1 MAQTRR
7 IADYGKYHRSDH
19 SSRINE
25 AVFPFLPP
33 AFLLCTFQQQIQL
46 HCRCQEK
53 QINSKIVMRQK
64 TEINNRHQ
72 RQIKGKPAFSL
83 LQAFYMQPGHEQ
95 NPQSQKHIHSNQHNA
110 GINRRVKTIQEAHSE
125 NHHSRDT
132 LRNVRRRYTGLRFPT
147 RRSRAPQRTRHNP
160 PRQLRQHTPAQNE
173 KHYIQSNS

>member
-1 MAQTRR
+1 
-7 IADYGKYHRSDH
+7 
-19 SSRINE
+19 
-25 AVFPFLPP
+25 
-33 AFLLCTFQQQIQL
+33 
-46 HCRCQEK
+46 
-53 QINSKIVMRQK
+53 MRQK

-95 NPQSQKHIHSNQHNA
+95 NPQRQKHIHSNQHNA